1 MSANPTTDTPALFPR
16 HIAVLILVC
25 LGCAFAGNHVAARV
39 AFDDGAGVLLAILM
53 RSGGTLI
60 VLAGLV
66 FWQRRSIRLAPGAWR
81 WQLLLGL
88 LIATQS
94 ICLYSAVARIPV
106 ALALLVANVFPIL
119 LALLTWALGGARPT
133 ARTALLM
140 GLILVGLIF
149 VLEVPARLASSETV
163 GPEWVLGVVLAFCA
177 ASVFATALWV
187 TDHKLSQVRGSV
199 RSMLTM
205 LVVFSSANIAG
216 ASGLL
221 PGGLSLPQSSTGWTA
236 LAILVALYGIGFITL
251 FISVPRL
258 NMPRNAPV
266 MNIEPLATLVMGWL
280 VLDQMLAAGQIFGGV
295 VVIFGIVMLTYRK
308 TEQPAGPTA
317 NTEKPRIGV
326 AQAEDEP
333 R

>member
-1 MSANPTTDTPALFPR
+1 MTAIATPDTPVTFPR

-25 LGCAFAGNHVAARV
+25 LGCGFAGNHVAARV
-39 AFDDGAGVLLAILM
+39 AFDDGAGVLLAILL

-66 FWQRRSIRLAPGAWR
+66 FWQRQSIRLAPGAWR

-94 ICLYSAVARIPV
+94 ICLYSAVARVPV

-133 ARTALLM
+133 TRTALLM

-149 VLEVPARLASSETV
+149 VLEVPARLASSEDV
-163 GPEWVLGVVLAFCA
+163 GPEWILGVALAFCA
-177 ASVFATALWV
+177 ASVFALALWI

-199 RSMLTM
+199 RSLLTM
-205 LVVFSSANIAG
+205 LIVFSSANLAG

-236 LAILVALYGIGFITL
+236 LAVLVGLYGAAFITL
-251 FISVPRL
+251 FVSVPKL
-258 NMPRNAPV
+258 NMSRNAPV
-266 MNIEPLATLVMGWL
+266 MNIEPLATLIMGWL
-280 VLDQMLAAGQIFGGV
+280 VLDQMLAAGQILGGAI
-295 VVIFGIVMLTYRK
+295 VIFGIVMLTYRK
-308 TEQPAGPTA
+308 
-317 NTEKPRIGV
+317 
-326 AQAEDEP
+326 D
-333 R
+333 